1 MRYPV
6 VIHKD
11 VESVYGV
18 TVPDLPGCFSA
29 GDTLEEAVE
38 SAQEAIACHLEGL
51 LMDGEPIPAKESL
64 ETHQASEDYKAGI
77 WALVPID
84 ISKLSSKTKRINIT
98 VPARVLAIVDEAAA
112 REGGN
117 TVWSA
122 GSRRAQ
128 LRRTSV
134 HGAIGCGLSVQQ
146 RGYFHH
152 SPSNSTRKRRQCWRC
167 ARTCTSP
174 RRQKNP
180 RYQGPELCTGS
191 A

>member
-51 LMDGEPIPAKESL
+51 LMDGEPIPAKKSL
-64 ETHQASEDYKAGI
+64 ETYQASEDYKAGI
-77 WALVPID
+77 WALVNID

-98 VPARVLAIVDEAAA
+98 VPARVLAIVDEAVA
-112 REGGN
+112 REGETRSGLL
-117 TVWSA
+117 T
-122 GSRRAQ
+122 RA
-128 LRRTSV
+128 
-134 HGAIGCGLSVQQ
+134 ALSYVERQ
-146 RGYFHH
+146 
-152 SPSNSTRKRRQCWRC
+152 STEQ
-167 ARTCTSP
+167 
-174 RRQKNP
+174 
-180 RYQGPELCTGS
+180 
-191 A
+191 